1 MLRKILLAL
10 TLLSLPVLPPVA
22 QVRAE
27 TPTITVS
34 KSDSIALALTPISGS
49 EGELVTSVLRNDLS
63 LAGYFNLVS
72 GGQPGLTVS
81 GSDSGGVTSG
91 RVTDFSGG
99 TVLQRQYRGD
109 ARQRA
114 HAFARDIIET
124 LTGNP
129 GLPGSRI
136 AFVAT
141 RTGRKE
147 IYTADY
153 DGSNVRQL
161 THDGNISV
169 APALSADGRR
179 LAYTGYLKGYA
190 DIYTIELGSGARRR
204 VVKFPGT
211 NSGATWSPD
220 GSRLACT
227 VSRDGN
233 PELYIVSA
241 SGSGAQRLT
250 HTSGVESSPSWS
262 PDGQEIVYAADNGG
276 APRLY
281 RISANGGRPRP
292 VASGYRFTTEPDW
305 SPDGKKIAFNLRE
318 GGGFRVAVHDLASGQ
333 TQTLSSAG
341 SNAQNPVWG
350 PDSRHLLFTDGPNL
364 VMIDSRTGR
373 RTTILDGL
381 GAISEPA
388 WSR

>member
-1 MLRKILLAL
+1 MLRKTLLAL
-10 TLLSLPVLPPVA
+10 TLLALPVLPPVA
-22 QVRAE
+22 RVQAE

-34 KSDSIALALTPISGS
+34 KSDAIALALTPISGPD
-49 EGELVTSVLRNDLS
+49 GAVITRVLRNDLS
-63 LAGYFNLVS
+63 LAGYFDIVGS
-72 GGQPGLTVS
+72 GQPGLTVG

-99 TVLQRQYRGD
+99 NVLAREYRGD
-109 ARQRA
+109 ASQRA

-141 RTGRKE
+141 RSGRKE

-153 DGSNVRQL
+153 DGSNVRQI

-169 APALSADGRR
+169 APALSANGRR

-190 DIYTIELGSGARRR
+190 DIYTIDLGSGARQR

-211 NSGATWSPD
+211 NSGAAWSPD

-233 PELYIVSA
+233 PELYVINA

-262 PDGQEIVYAADNGG
+262 PDGREIVYAADNGG

-281 RISANGGRPRP
+281 RIAADGGRPQP

-318 GGGFRVAVHDLASGQ
+318 GGGFRIGVYDIASGQ
-333 TQTLSSAG
+333 TRLLSAAG

-364 VMIDSRTGR
+364 AMIDSQTGR

-381 GAISEPA
+381 GTISEPA